1 MSTAI
6 VTGAN
11 GGIGKSIARQLA
23 QKGFE
28 VIMVCRDAKKGELA
42 VNEVIKATSNSKV
55 SLELCDLSSYLSV
68 VAFAKRYRESKR
80 PLHVLINN
88 AAIVPKTKIVTSEGL
103 ELQWVTNVMSYYW
116 LVEELLDVLKKNA
129 PSRIINVA
137 SRYAGDLNLSD
148 VNFERRRY
156 DSNAAYRATK
166 QANRLLALG
175 YASKLSEFKITVNA
189 CHPGVVDTNVLQG
202 LGFGGFESPDQGAA
216 TPVFLA
222 TSKEGGTIAGKWW
235 VSSTENTE
243 TFNSKQDIT
252 DLFQLCANI
261 TEKLKKNASDSSE
274 TS

>member
-1 MSTAI
+1 
-6 VTGAN
+6 
-11 GGIGKSIARQLA
+11 
-23 QKGFE
+23 
-28 VIMVCRDAKKGELA
+28 MVCRDAKKGELA

-156 DSNAAYRATK
+156 DSNTAYRATK

-252 DLFQLCANI
+252 DLFQLCADI
-261 TEKLKKNASDSSE
+261 TEKLKKSASDSSSE